1 MAEILVSS
9 GKKKTTQHS
18 GPNLMKDCYP
28 ESTDII
34 ICLWEVWAASTVVE
48 PLKLN
53 ICLRFN
59 IAECISD

>member
-1 MAEILVSS
+1 
-9 GKKKTTQHS
+9 
-18 GPNLMKDCYP
+18 MKACYP